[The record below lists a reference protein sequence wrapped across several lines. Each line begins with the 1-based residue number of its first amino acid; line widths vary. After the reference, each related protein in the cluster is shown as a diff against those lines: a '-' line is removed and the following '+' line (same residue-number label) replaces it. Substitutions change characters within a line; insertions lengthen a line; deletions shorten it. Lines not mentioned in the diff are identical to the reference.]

1 MNRLRSLRRQLF
13 DIRPGEHRRTWSMF
27 FYLLSVLFAYY
38 ILKPVSRAMFLT
50 KFDFDNLPALY
61 ILIAAVGGVFAYLYS
76 KLAAK
81 TSLRTAVF
89 VTMALSVASLVAM
102 WALIHFSWMLYVFNV
117 WVSLFSIVLVSQ
129 GWLVAAN
136 VFDSREA
143 KRLYGLLGLGAV
155 VGAGIGSAV
164 TTFTVKI
171 VGTRNLI
178 LACAVMVVLAFA
190 AFLGGTRQRRA

>member
-1 MNRLRSLRRQLF
+1 MNTLRSLRRQLF

-102 WALIHFSWMLYVFNV
+102 WALIHFSWMLYVLNV

-129 GWLVAAN
+129 GWLVASN
-136 VFDSREA
+136 IFNPREA
-143 KRLYGLLGLGAV
+143 KRLYGLLGVALVIGAWSGGEFTNMV
-155 VGAGIGSAV
+155 VRR
-164 TTFTVKI
+164 
-171 VGTRNLI
+171 VGTNNL
-178 LACAVMVVLAFA
+178 LPVAGLLVVLAYI
-190 AFLGGTRQRRA
+190 AF